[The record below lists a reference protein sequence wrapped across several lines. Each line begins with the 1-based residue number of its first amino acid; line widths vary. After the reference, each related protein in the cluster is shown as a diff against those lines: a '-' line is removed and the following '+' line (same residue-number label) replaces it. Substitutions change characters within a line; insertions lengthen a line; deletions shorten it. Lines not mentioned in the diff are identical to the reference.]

1 MNIKNKE
8 KKQMKTEENISITEE
23 SKKQDKQDHF
33 SDEED
38 SNDSFQV
45 KVNFIK
51 NKTITSNFN
60 FNIEITKESRD
71 RNKSQKNSR
80 RNTRLSLKD
89 FLESHQE
96 IFPNLK
102 EQNYKKS
109 KNKIPKPKM
118 NKMEK
123 IQKKKILLKMKKKI
137 KKIKMK
143 KKKKNH

>member
-1 MNIKNKE
+1 
-8 KKQMKTEENISITEE
+8 MKTEENISITEE

-89 FLESHQE
+89 FSESHQE
-96 IFPNLK
+96 IFPNIK
-102 EQNYKKS
+102 DPIFKKP
-109 KNKIPKPKM
+109 KNKIPKPKL
-118 NKMEK
+118 NTSKNDNSTT
-123 IQKKKILLKMKKKI
+123 ILE
-137 KKIKMK
+137 
-143 KKKKNH
+143 N